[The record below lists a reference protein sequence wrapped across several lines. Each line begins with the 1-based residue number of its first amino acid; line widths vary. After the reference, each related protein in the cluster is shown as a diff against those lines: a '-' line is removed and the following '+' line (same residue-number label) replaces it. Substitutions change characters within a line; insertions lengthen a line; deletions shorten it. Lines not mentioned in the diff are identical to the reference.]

1 MTAIQHKSSIAD
13 ETAKNAI
20 TAISIVGTLCF
31 LMAFILMVNLP
42 SNIADPIRILTSS
55 IKQIANQNYKER
67 VHFKSNSEFG
77 ELARSFNTMA
87 EKLHEYSESKL
98 EKILKGKNVSKP

>member
-1 MTAIQHKSSIAD
+1 
-13 ETAKNAI
+13 
-20 TAISIVGTLCF
+20 
-31 LMAFILMVNLP
+31 MVNLP
-42 SNIADPIRILTSS
+42 SNIADPIRILTQS

-98 EKILKGKNVSKP
+98 EKILKGKKRIETLIDNMQDPVIGIDENKTVLFVNDEA